1 MTNIEQNTE
10 QVVNAVSAA
19 SNGINWDMTIAI
31 AALIIAIIAVIVAFS
46 LYLKLK
52 WFIMDGCANDNYGK
66 KPRNMRDLIATTVM
80 DSTRINNFIGKVN
93 GGGRNIEISTVL
105 FNEIVETVL
114 RKVEKRM
121 AQSVVVHEPPQQ
133 VSPTIN
139 VNPMKLYATSYN
151 ATNETFYEVNKQPSD
166 QTIFEISVNPQNP
179 SDGCFEV
186 YRNAYEMVAECKDF
200 LEYCCE
206 VEGSGTSLHTVE
218 IGKVTLNAGVWVV
231 TKKLKVRFS

>member
-1 MTNIEQNTE
+1 MANIEQNTE
-10 QVVNAVSAA
+10 QIVNAASAA
-19 SNGINWDMTIAI
+19 SNGINWEMAIAI
-31 AALIIAIIAVIVAFS
+31 AALIIAIIAVIVTFS

-52 WFIMDGCANDNYGK
+52 WFIMDGCANDSYGQ

-93 GGGRNIEISTVL
+93 GGGRNIEISTIQ

-121 AQSVVVHEPPQQ
+121 AQSVVMHEPPQQ
-133 VSPTIN
+133 VPPTMN

-166 QTIFEISVNPQNP
+166 QTIFEISVNPQRPNE
-179 SDGCFEV
+179 GCFEV

-206 VEGSGTSLHTVE
+206 VEGSGSSLHTVE
-218 IGKVTLNAGVWVV
+218 IGRVTLNAGVWVV

>member
-10 QVVNAVSAA
+10 QVVNAMSAA

-52 WFIMDGCANDNYGK
+52 WFIMDGCANDSYGQ

-80 DSTRINNFIGKVN
+80 ESTRIHNFIARVN
-93 GGGRNIEISTVL
+93 GGSRNGEISTML
-105 FNEIVETVL
+105 FNDIVETVL

-121 AQSVVVHEPPQQ
+121 TQPVAMQVTPQQ
-133 VSPTIN
+133 VSQTTN
-139 VNPMKLYATSYN
+139 ANPMKLYATSYN
-151 ATNETFYEVNKQPSD
+151 AANETFYEVNKQPSD
-166 QTIFEISVNPQNP
+166 QTIFEISVNPHNP
-179 SDGCFEV
+179 NEGSFEV

-206 VEGSGTSLHTVE
+206 VEGSGSSLHTVE

-231 TKKLKVRFS
+231 AKKLKVRFS